1 MEKVNSANNYRV
13 LSWYG
18 SASGV
23 DLTAQFDIGQIRHK
37 TLIIKRIAFFT
48 YCNDAL
54 IIQTW
59 YDNDN
64 SNVFNK
70 AIAPASR
77 VANING
83 LEIYG
88 EGLKPIIKI
97 NDIPLALFPLRTDNT
112 FFGYPIDLDI
122 DNINVK
128 FDSPVN
134 TISVSAEYEIYN
146 QAINQYPPTDNDKM
160 NPKVKVIMEVYL
172 T

>member
-1 MEKVNSANNYRV
+1 MEKIHSVNNYRV

-18 SASGV
+18 SATGA
-23 DLTAQFDIGQIRHK
+23 DLSAQFDVTQIKHK

-54 IIQTW
+54 INETW
-59 YDNDN
+59 YDNTN
-64 SNVFNK
+64 TNVFNK
-70 AIAPASR
+70 AQAPASR
-77 VANING
+77 VVNING

-97 NDIPLALFPLRTDNT
+97 NDIPLALFPLRADNT
-112 FFGYPIDLDI
+112 FFGYPIDLDV

-128 FDSPVN
+128 FDSPIN

-146 QAINQYPPTDNDKM
+146 QAINIYPPTDNDTM

-172 T
+172 D